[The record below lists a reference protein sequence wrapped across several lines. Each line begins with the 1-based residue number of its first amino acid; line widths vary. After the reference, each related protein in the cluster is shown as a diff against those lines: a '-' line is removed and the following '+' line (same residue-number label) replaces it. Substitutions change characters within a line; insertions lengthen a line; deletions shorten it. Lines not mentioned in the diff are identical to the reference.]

1 MKKLS
6 IQRWRLL
13 RAPEKR
19 LELHLHQTLNVL
31 KSRTQ
36 LVLGLLAAGLILL
49 TAWQTG
55 DFNLLKEKIALLKS
69 LFK

>member
-1 MKKLS
+1 MKKVS

-13 RAPEKR
+13 QAPEKR
-19 LELHLHQTLNVL
+19 LQLHLHQTLNVL

-36 LVLGLLAAGLILL
+36 LLLGLLAAGLILL

-55 DFNLLKEKIALLKS
+55 DFDLLKEKIGLLKS
-69 LFK
+69 LLK